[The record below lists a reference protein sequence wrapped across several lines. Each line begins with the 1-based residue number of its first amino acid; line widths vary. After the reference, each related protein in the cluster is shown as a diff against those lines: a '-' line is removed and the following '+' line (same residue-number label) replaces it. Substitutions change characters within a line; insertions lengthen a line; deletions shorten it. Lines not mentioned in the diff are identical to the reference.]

1 MRVGNPIR
9 GIKALVWLGVTATSV
24 ALVISAASAAAPA
37 MKPEAGTIHV
47 YLVNTSLNPNA
58 RNNVL
63 ITGAFSDHGTGK
75 NGIWALTEG
84 TIKVNNAAV
93 AAIAKSPN
101 FGTSYAASCSFDG
114 VARGPVII
122 VSGTGAYVGIT
133 GTLAFTLTEAGEGS
147 LLKNGNCNPSSNAP
161 AVAEDLIGTGSGKV
175 SFK

>member
-1 MRVGNPIR
+1 MRGRKPIH
-9 GIKALVWLGVTATSV
+9 GIKAFVWLGVSATSV

-37 MKPEAGTIHV
+37 MKPAAGTIHV
-47 YLVNTSLNPNA
+47 YLVDTSLNPNA
-58 RNNVL
+58 RNNIL

-75 NGIWALTEG
+75 NGIWVLTEG
-84 TIKVNNAAV
+84 IIKVNNSAV

-101 FGTSYAASCSFDG
+101 WGTSYAASCSFDG

-122 VSGTGAYVGIT
+122 VSGTGAYAGIT
-133 GTLAFTLTEAGEGS
+133 GSLAFTLTEAGEGS
-147 LLKNGNCNPSSNAP
+147 LLKNGECNQSNNAP